1 MPWEI
6 SAHTAA
12 AEKEKLWKWTE
23 NTSGAMGSRRERLP
37 SETKR
42 REEEKTKKQNKMAG
56 SLALETSSKW
66 TCFLSLSVIFFFTF
80 NFLFFLWKIGDRGK
94 RKDREEEKKCVK

>member
-12 AEKEKLWKWTE
+12 VEKKKKLWKWTE
-23 NTSGAMGSRRERLP
+23 NTSAGAMGSRRERLP

-42 REEEKTKKQNKMAG
+42 REEEKNNQKQNGWLSCVGNIIEMD
-56 SLALETSSKW
+56 
-66 TCFLSLSVIFFFTF
+66 FFSLSISFIYFFFFTF
-80 NFLFFLWKIGDRGK
+80 SFCSFCGK
-94 RKDREEEKKCVK
+94 

>member
-12 AEKEKLWKWTE
+12 VEKKKKLWKWTE
-23 NTSGAMGSRRERLP
+23 NTSAGAMGSRRERLP

-42 REEEKTKKQNKMAG
+42 REEEKNNQKQNGWLSCVGNIIEMDLF
-56 SLALETSSKW
+56 S
-66 TCFLSLSVIFFFTF
+66 LSLSVIYLFFFTF
-80 NFLFFLWKIGDRGK
+80 SFCSFCGK
-94 RKDREEEKKCVK
+94 